1 MPYIPDKRCKVCKH
15 INGGDAKLLRR
26 IYNSKKFVK
35 GGESLKKIQE
45 DYYQKFDGDPVKQ
58 FSYISLVNHCKYHQT
73 ASNEQIVEARAERME
88 ANLPKYQ
95 NVQDLILEQGEEKIL
110 SGEMKLNA
118 SNVLQ
123 AAKQKQ
129 DYETKQQDRKDAFM
143 KMLWGYASGELAI
156 KDRRML
162 EHTDTVSDGGTE
174 GA

>member
-1 MPYIPDKRCKVCKH
+1 MPYIPDKRCKVCQH
-15 INGGDAKLLRR
+15 INGGDDKLLRR
-26 IYNSKKFVK
+26 IYNSKKFVP
-35 GGESLKKIQE
+35 GGESLLSIQE
-45 DYYQKFDGDPVKQ
+45 EYYKKFDGDPQKQ
-58 FSYISLVNHCKYHQT
+58 FSYTSLVNHCKYHQT
-73 ASNEQIVEARAERME
+73 ASNEQFIQARAERIE
-88 ANLPKYQ
+88 ASIPQYQ
-95 NVQDLILEQGEEKIL
+95 SVQNTVLEIGQEKIL
-110 SGEMKLNA
+110 SGEIKLNA

-162 EHTDTVSDGGTE
+162 EHTDTISDGYSE